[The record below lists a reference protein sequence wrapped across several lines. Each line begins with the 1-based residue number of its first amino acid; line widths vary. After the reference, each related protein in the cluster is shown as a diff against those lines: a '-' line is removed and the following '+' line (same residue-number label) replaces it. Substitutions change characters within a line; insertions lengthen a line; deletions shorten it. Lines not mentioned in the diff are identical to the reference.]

1 MLLWCATVILNGTV
15 AFYGGA
21 WLGRWL
27 LAAPE
32 IGAAGGLLN
41 LAVALFMRSKE
52 KPNLAQRVRALKSN
66 RSPYSSVTALLL
78 VFFGIETLAFITVAG
93 VVRWLQ
99 QGGFSAWMP
108 Q

>member
-41 LAVALFMRSKE
+41 HYPCTSRIF
-52 KPNLAQRVRALKSN
+52 QRHFGL
-66 RSPYSSVTALLL
+66 VTDKK
-78 VFFGIETLAFITVAG
+78 
-93 VVRWLQ
+93 
-99 QGGFSAWMP
+99 
-108 Q
+108 